1 MKRIMCMCLLL
12 ACSSRPDVAPGSLV
26 VTPTPATFREL
37 QRGESEVLQT
47 LFLKNRSDGPLEI
60 QQVEL
65 SELDENQEMQI
76 VSIDEWTNVTL
87 GPNEERS
94 LQVVWRPTD
103 TLVDQGRVEISIVGQ
118 LPLAV
123 PITSPEV
130 PSFVEVT
137 TTPEGIA
144 QEASYELS
152 LSGAP
157 LGGRQAAW
165 LNITTAS
172 LAGLTLTRLCFL
184 GESEE
189 CELETSS
196 GFALCAGRVT
206 QPQDCQR
213 PDVPSVLQAGDRLQ
227 ATLFFTAQTDSDEIF
242 RTRLLIESNDRDV
255 PQYFVD
261 VSATVCRTDA
271 GSGTCGSCGNRRID
285 PGEECDDGN
294 RDDLDD
300 CRNDCLI
307 PTCSDPP
314 DSDGDGLADRCDER
328 PNIADFS
335 AAGRVRFVGGRNL
348 SEQHTQQGAASSG
361 RVKSNNQQ
369 FKHRARVLQ

>member
-1 MKRIMCMCLLL
+1 M
-12 ACSSRPDVAPGSLV
+12 
-26 VTPTPATFREL
+26 
-37 QRGESEVLQT
+37 
-47 LFLKNRSDGPLEI
+47 
-60 QQVEL
+60 
-65 SELDENQEMQI
+65 
-76 VSIDEWTNVTL
+76 
-87 GPNEERS
+87 
-94 LQVVWRPTD
+94 
-103 TLVDQGRVEISIVGQ
+103 
-118 LPLAV
+118 

-242 RTRLLIESNDRDV
+242 RTRLLTGQMTEM
-255 PQYFVD
+255 Y
-261 VSATVCRTDA
+261 
-271 GSGTCGSCGNRRID
+271 
-285 PGEECDDGN
+285 
-294 RDDLDD
+294 
-300 CRNDCLI
+300 
-307 PTCSDPP
+307 
-314 DSDGDGLADRCDER
+314 
-328 PNIADFS
+328 
-335 AAGRVRFVGGRNL
+335 L
-348 SEQHTQQGAASSG
+348 ST
-361 RVKSNNQQ
+361 
-369 FKHRARVLQ
+369 L